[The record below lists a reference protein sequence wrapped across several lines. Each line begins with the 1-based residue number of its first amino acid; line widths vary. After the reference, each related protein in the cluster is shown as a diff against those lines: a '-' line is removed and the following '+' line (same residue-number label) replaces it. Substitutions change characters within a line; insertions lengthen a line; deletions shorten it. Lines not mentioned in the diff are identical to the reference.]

1 MYFEAGVPIVWVVR
15 PDPETVEVL
24 RRDGSRLEFRTGDT
38 LTGAEA
44 GFEVEGFSM
53 PLADLFR

>member
-1 MYFEAGVPIVWVVR
+1 MYFEAGTPIVWVVR

-24 RRDGSRLEFRTGDT
+24 HLDGTRSECHMGDT
-38 LTGAEA
+38 LTSVEA
-44 GFEVEGFSM
+44 GFEVEGFSL